1 MIVLFR
7 FYIKMDLRGSNHS
20 KLHSSFTP
28 QVVEEKELARS
39 TMDKLESAR
48 KKCSWYIFELFSFNS
63 VIS

>member
-1 MIVLFR
+1 
-7 FYIKMDLRGSNHS
+7 MDLRGSNHS